1 MWGKLIEIWL
11 PGERRQPWRPQS
23 VRIAQLI
30 CNLLELRLT
39 RIKLE
44 GLVWQDRLQC
54 RLSKPAIIL
63 SIFLSRA
70 AAVKLLL
77 TLQLS
82 LAPRWVHQQMFQ
94 SHLQITVETAFWM
107 QCLTTLREVGRM
119 LSSCISWAET
129 TNLLRRTLK
138 WGITVW
144 SNSFKS
150 LFSASVY
157 APWLALE
164 NIHTVTHIQAIYEK
178 CGYVVF
184 PRACHGSVS
193 KSVWTVCQKQVT
205 GRKTWSPV

>member
-44 GLVWQDRLQC
+44 GLVWQGRLQC
-54 RLSKPAIIL
+54 RLSKPSIIL

-82 LAPRWVHQQMFQ
+82 LAPCWAHQQMFQ
-94 SHLQITVETAFWM
+94 SHLQITVETAFFAAMSHNSEGSGKNAIKLYQLSWDNKLTWKNSEVRHY
-107 QCLTTLREVGRM
+107 CL
-119 LSSCISWAET
+119 
-129 TNLLRRTLK
+129 
-138 WGITVW
+138 
-144 SNSFKS
+144 
-150 LFSASVY
+150 
-157 APWLALE
+157 
-164 NIHTVTHIQAIYEK
+164 
-178 CGYVVF
+178 
-184 PRACHGSVS
+184 
-193 KSVWTVCQKQVT
+193 KQQFQV
-205 GRKTWSPV
+205 PF